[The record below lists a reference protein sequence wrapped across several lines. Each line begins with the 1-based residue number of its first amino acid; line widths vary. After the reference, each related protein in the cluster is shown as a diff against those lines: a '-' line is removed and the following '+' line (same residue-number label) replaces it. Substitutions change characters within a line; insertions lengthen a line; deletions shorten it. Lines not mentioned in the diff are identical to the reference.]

1 MQKIIAFDADDT
13 LWVNEPLYQDVE
25 AEFTALL
32 SEHLPPEK
40 TSQELFKTEMQNL
53 SMYGYGAK
61 GFMLSMIETAIRVSG
76 GAAEAGAIARIIEL
90 GKSLMSQPVQLIE
103 GVDAVIDRLSA
114 RYTLVVATKGDL
126 VDQERKLA
134 QSGLTDYF
142 HHIEIMSDKR
152 EANYSRLLHHL
163 DIGPERFTM
172 IGNSVRSDIEPVLNL
187 GGCAIHVP
195 FHTTWQHEKTEGP
208 KIENERFHQVEDI
221 RQVLRI
227 L

>member
-1 MQKIIAFDADDT
+1 M
-13 LWVNEPLYQDVE
+13 NP
-25 AEFTALL
+25 FTRMWRRIHRLL

-90 GKSLMSQPVQLIE
+90 GKSLMSQPVRLIE

-172 IGNSVRSDIEPVLNL
+172 IGNSVRSDIERCSIWGDAPSMCPSTPP
-187 GGCAIHVP
+187 GSTKRRKAP
-195 FHTTWQHEKTEGP
+195 
-208 KIENERFHQVEDI
+208 R
-221 RQVLRI
+221 
-227 L
+227 

>member
-13 LWVNEPLYQDVE
+13 LWVNEPLYQDAE
-25 AEFTALL
+25 SEFTALL
-32 SEHLPPEK
+32 SEYLPPEK

-76 GAAEAGAIARIIEL
+76 GAAQAQAIARIIEL
-90 GKSLMSQPVQLIE
+90 GKDLMSQPVQLIE

-152 EANYSRLLHHL
+152 ESNYSRLLHHL
-163 DIGPERFTM
+163 DISPERFTM